1 MIIQAAT
8 TQMSSISS
16 NGIGHLNLSNDKT
29 GQQSSSTTN
38 SQSDSLT
45 ISAQGMALFAENQKL
60 SSSVI
65 SAVKSDMAS
74 SASSTTNSL
83 LTDSASEDEEDTTTT
98 TTDLSSYSDAQLKQ
112 LVADGTI
119 SEAQAAAELA
129 KRQGDKSTTQ
139 DDSSH
144 LLNLASHIDTLV

>member
-1 MIIQAAT
+1 MIIQANT
-8 TQMSSISS
+8 TQMSSVSSGAIGNLAVS
-16 NGIGHLNLSNDKT
+16 NGKANE
-29 GQQSSSTTN
+29 QPASTTS

-65 SAVKSDMAS
+65 SEIKSDMAS
-74 SASSTTNSL
+74 SSSSTTNTL

-98 TTDLSSYSDAQLKQ
+98 TDLSSYSDTQLKQ

-119 SEAQAAAELA
+119 SEAEAAAEIA
-129 KRQGDKSTTQ
+129 KRQGSKSTTQ
-139 DDSSH
+139 DDSTN
-144 LLNLASHIDTLV
+144 LLNLAAHIDTLI